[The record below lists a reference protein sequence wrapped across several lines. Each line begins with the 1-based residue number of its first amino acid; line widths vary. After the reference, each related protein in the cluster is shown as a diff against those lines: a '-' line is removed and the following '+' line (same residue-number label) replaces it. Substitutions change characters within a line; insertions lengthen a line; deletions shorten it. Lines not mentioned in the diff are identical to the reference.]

1 MKLLKGITYILLFYF
16 LGEIVSHFTGKII
29 PGNVCGM
36 ILLFLALTARII
48 KPEDVKTTA
57 NILTR
62 NMALFFVPAGVGLMA
77 EYNIIARNWAA
88 LLVVSIVTTIL
99 VMIVVGYVQEKV
111 EVRTRRHLHIG
122 IPFK

>member
-1 MKLLKGITYILLFYF
+1 M
-16 LGEIVSHFTGKII
+16 
-29 PGNVCGM
+29 
-36 ILLFLALTARII
+36 
-48 KPEDVKTTA
+48 
-57 NILTR
+57 LTR

-122 IPFK
+122 KPFK

>member
-16 LGEIVSHFTGKII
+16 LGEIGRHFTGKII

-122 IPFK
+122 KPFK